1 MWTTYQDATLG
12 MIGIFTTILLPPPPK
27 HVVLEKNVSACPPP
41 AALSRTDPSPILRL
55 ANVEPLRAQRVPVCT
70 ATNQRI
76 SALLGLSAQPRT
88 DPSPILRR
96 AGVEMSDAPS
106 PRV

>member
-1 MWTTYQDATLG
+1 MNGINHQDATLG
-12 MIGIFTTILLPPPPK
+12 MGIFTTILLPPPE
-27 HVVLEKNVSACPPP
+27 HVHPMKYVSAYPSP
-41 AALSRTDPSPILRL
+41 AALSRTDPPPILRH

-76 SALLGLSAQPRT
+76 SVLGLSAQPRT
-88 DPSPILRR
+88 DPSPILRL
-96 AGVEMSDAPS
+96 ANVEMSGALS